1 MKLNLFRKNKNQD
14 GSAQYATNSVLIR
27 KITTNSTVFQK
38 QSFLYR
44 KESIYGSFSWA
55 KNPNRYQDFRFLVL
69 ILAIVPWF
77 SYYFWYDLPNSL
89 SNLIVDK
96 LTHETSERIMYN
108 QLKTVISLPNI
119 FIPIFWGLIVAMFGI
134 DIWIISLIVIFSVG
148 QIIFTIAGFIAN
160 DNTND
165 ITPFMLA
172 LFGRFIFRLGGET
185 LSVCQIVIISKY
197 FKNKEL
203 SFLIG
208 EFYILTWLG
217 APMCNYIIPSISNMT
232 SLGTAIAVA
241 DILCTIQWCAK
252 KMTPCAKKMSPVQK
266 KDPCAKKMSLD
277 NLL

>member
-1 MKLNLFRKNKNQD
+1 MNKNQD
-14 GSAQYATNSVLIR
+14 GSAQCATDSVLIR
-27 KITTNSTVFQK
+27 KINTNSTVFQR
-38 QSFLYR
+38 QSWIDR
-44 KESIYGSFSWA
+44 KESIYRSFSWV

-69 ILAIVPWF
+69 ILAVLPWF

-89 SNLIVDK
+89 SNLIVGK

-108 QLKTVISLPNI
+108 QLYTVISLPNI
-119 FIPIFWGLIVAMFGI
+119 FIPIFGGLIVTKFGV

-172 LFGRFIFRLGGET
+172 LFGRFIFGLGGET
-185 LSVCQIVIISKY
+185 LNVCQIVIISKY

-203 SFLIG
+203 SFAIG
-208 EFYILTWLG
+208 AFYSLTWLG
-217 APMCNYIIPSISNMT
+217 APMCNYIIPSISSMT

-241 DILCTIQWCAK
+241 DILCVISLLSEIFK
-252 KMTPCAKKMSPVQK
+252 LIYFNRLKMNWLWNC
-266 KDPCAKKMSLD
+266 
-277 NLL
+277 